1 MKGIQQVASVREIKS
16 IRSIGARS
24 IPKAQ
29 RSTYLEL
36 YMHRREKDRLEKE
49 LFLLDKRKNTA
60 KRLLDSNNKR
70 IEKLQT
76 EAHEEQKVKT
86 YRNIP
91 TSKRAVVW
99 PPIAKATKP
108 LKTFSMQY

>member
-1 MKGIQQVASVREIKS
+1 MKGIQQVTGIKEVKSMHSV
-16 IRSIGARS
+16 GARS

-29 RSTYLEL
+29 RSAYLDL

-49 LFLLDKRKNTA
+49 MFVLDKRRNTA
-60 KRLLDSNNKR
+60 KRLLDSINKR

-76 EAHEEQKVKT
+76 EAHEEQKIKT

-91 TSKRAVVW
+91 T
-99 PPIAKATKP
+99 KP
-108 LKTFSMQY
+108 LKTFPMQY

>member
-1 MKGIQQVASVREIKS
+1 MKGILQVTGVREIKS
-16 IRSIGARS
+16 MHSVGARS

-29 RSTYLEL
+29 RSAYLEL
-36 YMHRREKDRLEKE
+36 YVHRREKDRLEKE
-49 LFLLDKRKNTA
+49 TFVLDKRRNTA
-60 KRLLDSNNKR
+60 KRLLDSINKR

-91 TSKRAVVW
+91 T
-99 PPIAKATKP
+99 KP
-108 LKTFSMQY
+108 LKTLSIKY